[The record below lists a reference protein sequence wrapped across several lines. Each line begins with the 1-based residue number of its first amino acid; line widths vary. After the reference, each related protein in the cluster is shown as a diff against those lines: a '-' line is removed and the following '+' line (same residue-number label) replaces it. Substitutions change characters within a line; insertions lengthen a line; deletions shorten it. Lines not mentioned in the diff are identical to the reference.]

1 MVRSR
6 AFGAFVF
13 VVAILAAVQNFIVN
27 GIGFLDAYTGSAF
40 GCGHEW
46 FMCNGQVIPSLQALE
61 NSLSMFIEF
70 MHRVGVPILTLL
82 LLLSAVG
89 SLLRYRGW
97 REIQLF
103 VGLSIFFV
111 LLEAVLGGLAVVYNE
126 PPSVIATHFGV
137 SLLAFA
143 STVLLAIYVRRA
155 ERVYG
160 EYLATGVK
168 LPLRDPAPSG
178 PFRWFAWLG
187 VPILY
192 LDMYIGAYISSR
204 GAGDSFRGL
213 LIPTE
218 PGGAFSVH
226 EPLFLDWVH
235 RSFALFLV
243 LWMIALVSWTARFR
257 RERPD
262 LFRGALFALVFVVL
276 QAFSGV
282 YLIASHVSIQAFL
295 LHVSIVSGLFV
306 SLLFVA
312 FQSVP
317 PLIPAASAKALE
329 LGRERTAH

>member
-6 AFGAFVF
+6 GFGVFVL
-13 VVAILAAVQNFIVN
+13 VVAILSAVQNFIVN

-46 FMCNGQVIPSLQALE
+46 FLCNGQVVPSLEALE
-61 NSLSMFIEF
+61 KSLSMFIEF
-70 MHRVGVPILTLL
+70 MHRVGVPILTVLL
-82 LLLSAVG
+82 LVSAVG
-89 SLLRYRGW
+89 ALLRYRGW
-97 REIQLF
+97 REIPLF

-126 PPSVIATHFGV
+126 PASVIATHFGV

-143 STVLLAIYVRRA
+143 CTVLLAIYVRRA

-160 EYLATGVK
+160 EYVATGVK
-168 LPLRDPAPSG
+168 LPLRDAAPSAG
-178 PFRWFAWLG
+178 FRWFAWLG

-192 LDMYIGAYISSR
+192 LDMYIGAYISSS
-204 GAGDSFRGL
+204 GAGDAFRGL
-213 LIPTE
+213 PFPTE
-218 PGGAFSVH
+218 SGIDFHHA
-226 EPLFLDWVH
+226 LLLDWVH

-243 LWMIALVSWTARFR
+243 LWMIALVMWTNRMK

-262 LFRGALFALVFVVL
+262 LFRGALFALVLVVL

-282 YLIASHVSIQAFL
+282 YLITSHVSIQAFM

-317 PLIPAASAKALE
+317 PFVPVSSREALD

>member
-1 MVRSR
+1 MIRSR
-6 AFGAFVF
+6 GFGVFVF
-13 VVAILAAVQNFIVN
+13 VVAILSAVQNFIVN

-46 FMCNGQVIPSLQALE
+46 FLCNGQVLPSLQALE
-61 NSLSMFIEF
+61 KSVSMFIEF
-70 MHRVGVPILTLL
+70 MHRVGVPILTILL
-82 LLLSAVG
+82 LVSAVG
-89 SLLRYRGW
+89 ALLRYRGW

-103 VGLSIFFV
+103 VSLSIFFV

-126 PPSVIATHFGV
+126 PASVIATHFGV

-143 STVLLAIYVRRA
+143 CTVLLAIYVRRA

-168 LPLRDPAPSG
+168 LPLRDPAPSVG
-178 PFRWFAWLG
+178 FRWFAWLG

-192 LDMYIGAYISSR
+192 LDMYIGAYISSS
-204 GAGDSFRGL
+204 GAGDAFRGL
-213 LIPTE
+213 PFPTE
-218 PGGAFSVH
+218 SGIYNFHHA
-226 EPLFLDWVH
+226 LLLDWVH

-243 LWMIALVSWTARFR
+243 LWMIALVAWTNRLKC
-257 RERPD
+257 ERPD
-262 LFRGALFALVFVVL
+262 LFRGAVFALVFVVL

-282 YLIASHVSIQAFL
+282 YLIASHVSIQAFM

-317 PLIPAASAKALE
+317 PFVPAASRNAVDV
-329 LGRERTAH
+329 GRERTAH